1 MARPF
6 QKLMVPWSFLIL
18 ICKLRLIMFKLVWL
32 TKPEKCNV
40 PAPRRRLRP
49 VLNNNGA
56 LLTKKG
62 CANKLI
68 DYDYTLILQLN

>member
-1 MARPF
+1 
-6 QKLMVPWSFLIL
+6 
-18 ICKLRLIMFKLVWL
+18 MFKLVWL

-62 CANKLI
+62 CANNLI
-68 DYDYTLILQLN
+68 DYDYTLVLQLN